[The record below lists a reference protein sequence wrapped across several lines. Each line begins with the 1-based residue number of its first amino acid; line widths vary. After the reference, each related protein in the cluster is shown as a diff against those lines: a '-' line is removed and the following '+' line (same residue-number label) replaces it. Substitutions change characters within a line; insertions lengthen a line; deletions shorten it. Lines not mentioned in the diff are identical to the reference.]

1 MSKDFSFAKFA
12 NNDFYKKQNESLV
25 DLADLKNDTKVID
38 LACATGGVTKIIA
51 QKMTG
56 AKKSIIF
63 AIDHSA
69 SALKI
74 AKEDLHSIKTAAIQ
88 FVQSQVENVSDSVKE
103 NVDAVFFCNAIHYI
117 NDKDTLIDN
126 ISKTLKPGGKLAFNT
141 SFYEGSHPS
150 DSLLFYKKWMFKA
163 AKTLKR
169 NYGMLPKKENKV
181 ESRIHLTPEE
191 YQEILE
197 RKGFILQKQN
207 IARVMVPISGWLD
220 ISEFKDFIEGAM
232 PGVPLKEASLA
243 LQTAV
248 RETFKD
254 LAIETVPRNWLE
266 IVAVKK

>member
-1 MSKDFSFAKFA
+1 MSEDFSFSKFA
-12 NNDFYKKQNESLV
+12 NNDFYKKQNENLV
-25 DLADLKNDTKVID
+25 DLADLTNGTKVID

-74 AKEDLHSIKTAAIQ
+74 AKEDLNSIKTSAIN
-88 FVQSQVENVSDSVKE
+88 FIQSQVENVSDSVKE

-141 SFYEGSHPS
+141 SFYEGSHPQ

-163 AKTLKR
+163 AKILKR
-169 NYGMLPKKENKV
+169 NYFK
-181 ESRIHLTPEE
+181 S
-191 YQEILE
+191 
-197 RKGFILQKQN
+197 
-207 IARVMVPISGWLD
+207 
-220 ISEFKDFIEGAM
+220 ISE
-232 PGVPLKEASLA
+232 
-243 LQTAV
+243 T
-248 RETFKD
+248 
-254 LAIETVPRNWLE
+254 
-266 IVAVKK
+266 

>member
-1 MSKDFSFAKFA
+1 MCIRDR
-12 NNDFYKKQNESLV
+12 
-25 DLADLKNDTKVID
+25 
-38 LACATGGVTKIIA
+38 
-51 QKMTG
+51 
-56 AKKSIIF
+56 
-63 AIDHSA
+63 
-69 SALKI
+69 
-74 AKEDLHSIKTAAIQ
+74 
-88 FVQSQVENVSDSVKE
+88 
-103 NVDAVFFCNAIHYI
+103 
-117 NDKDTLIDN
+117 IDN

-141 SFYEGSHPS
+141 SFYEGSHPQ

-163 AKTLKR
+163 AKILKR
-169 NYGMLPKKENKV
+169 NYGMFPKKENKV

-207 IARVMVPISGWLD
+207 VARVMVPISGWLD

-232 PGVPLKEASLA
+232 PGVPLKEASMA

-266 IVAVKK
+266 IVAIKK